1 MLKGVFITERELL
14 PVGQKIIA
22 YSPEWEVEEKEEGKE
37 KEERLSRIY
46 VSLMER
52 VLGEGWHTEGGKGL
66 SWDEFQ
72 KKEGLEEVRDL
83 VGSIYVPSGYQVS
96 KIAPPPGKTWDDV
109 KNAIERKEKVFLRLW
124 VEKLTTPPAPLR
136 KERYVESEVPTAFGL
151 LAIDP
156 STNTVEYIP
165 VTRLG
170 EVVPTK
176 EEAGGESF
184 VVSYKFPRKRE
195 RGRVLS
201 EEELEELEE
210 KLGVFN
216 VAAAYNELETL
227 REELV
232 ALERR
237 RQDLESQLEE
247 ETDKEKKKE
256 LGRQLREVKA
266 GIGEIRERM
275 AVLQDKIKEAE
286 EEEEKREEE
295 EKWTDYAT
303 TLMER
308 QPSKKRLLKEILL
321 GRVAEVTSRLLS
333 QKKLQKASEFLWK
346 AKKKDSDKRDDV
358 EGAKRKL
365 EEGLKALSG
374 GDGLEALEDFA
385 TARFYLFGHDS
396 YTEPLVNAFD
406 GLMDIMWNA
415 YKGRKYSKERA
426 RELVQRILRLIENP
440 RGERAEPPRRVDS
453 PRDARLWEM
462 AKRIV
467 KDEYRDVEEDSE
479 RFWQIVSRI
488 FTRMK
493 LRLGGAREEAVEKIV
508 EELREK
514 HGELPKGAK
523 TAKEVERLKE
533 KRLRSRGN

>member
-1 MLKGVFITERELL
+1 MLKGVFITERDLL
-14 PVGQKIIA
+14 PVGRKIIA
-22 YSPEWEVEEKEEGKE
+22 YSPEGGVEEEEEYVNLVVRALGEKWHKEE
-37 KEERLSRIY
+37 EE
-46 VSLMER
+46 
-52 VLGEGWHTEGGKGL
+52 GL

-72 KKEGLEEVRDL
+72 KKEGLEEVRNL

-96 KIAPPPGKTWDDV
+96 KIAPPPGKTWEDV
-109 KNAIERKEKVFLRLW
+109 KNAIKRGEKVFLRLW

-136 KERYVESEVPTAFGL
+136 KERYVESEIPTAFGL

-156 STNTVEYIP
+156 GAKTVEYIP
-165 VTRLG
+165 VTRLH
-170 EVVPTK
+170 EVVPTV
-176 EEAGGESF
+176 EEAGGESI
-184 VVSYKFPRKRE
+184 VVGYKFPRKR
-195 RGRVLS
+195 GKGKVLS
-201 EEELEELEE
+201 EEELERLEE
-210 KLGVFN
+210 ELGVFD

-232 ALERR
+232 ALEGR
-237 RQDLESQLEE
+237 RQDLESQLEK
-247 ETDKEKKKE
+247 ETDKERKKE

-266 GIGEIRERM
+266 EIDEVRGRM
-275 AVLQDKIKEAE
+275 ATLQEKIKEAE
-286 EEEEKREEE
+286 EEKEKRQEEE
-295 EKWTDYAT
+295 EWTDYAT

-321 GRVAEVTSRLLS
+321 GKVAEVISRLLS

-346 AKKKDSDKRDDV
+346 AKKKDSGKRDDV

-365 EEGLKALSG
+365 EEGLKALSEG
-374 GDGLEALEDFA
+374 NGLEALEDLA
-385 TARFYLFGHDS
+385 TARFYLFDHDS

-406 GLMDIMWNA
+406 DLMDMAWNA

-426 RELVQRILRLIENP
+426 REIVQRILRLIENP

-479 RFWQIVSRI
+479 QFWQIVSRI

-493 LRLGGAREEAVEKIV
+493 LRLGGAREEVVEKIV

-514 HGELPKGAK
+514 HGKLPKGAK
-523 TAKEVERLKE
+523 TAKEIERLKE
-533 KRLRSRGN
+533 KHLRSGED